1 MERAQLNFANKQPPK
16 KKRKSRTAFTN
27 HQVNI
32 SFMMRRML
40 KKVETFNNHP
50 VNI

>member
-32 SFMMRRML
+32 IYDEIRNTL
-40 KKVETFNNHP
+40 NKCQQNN
-50 VNI
+50 NIS